1 MSNHISRL
9 GDALSLTYLNPLHST
24 GGTSSKGEFE
34 IFGRQVKV
42 VESGSAAWALRKAYN
57 SATMYETR
65 KAIYDAASSTLLFKA
80 VPSSREKIIRDDF
93 QPSSGGRLGELGRYF
108 NNDRARRW
116 ENYSYAFLKKDS
128 QEYSQQISSNQEFRD
143 TVLPCTKTNNQT
155 ITGLSNHTGACRMNA
170 SLQAT
175 AASLQITL
183 DSLVNEDAKS
193 ELKSRIQ
200 EKMPTLSKLI
210 DGTPMTEKDCQ
221 ALHAEGARLLAKNYW
236 YTLQSQSGIARAS
249 AQSGDIRRLGR
260 VDITTIFLYEL
271 GAPEVTFK
279 KGEEIHVASS
289 ITIDATNDAE
299 SELRTTQNSVEKFL
313 DKKGYTFDIDQ
324 APTTQNSVEKF
335 LEKKGYTF
343 DIDQAPASLT
353 LNFKNSREGNKVLQ
367 YGTTDIL
374 QPITFGESQSSIIY
388 QPKAILCGV
397 SADSV
402 GLKGSGHAFSFL
414 RNGDSWSEVN
424 DSQIIPIPKE
434 WEKELE
440 SYLSQ
445 HSCSIVYEKVE
456 QGEKSANQIQT
467 STNAVI
473 ETTDNQAP
481 DLFFQAYNDYQ
492 KSFNPKIQGDFLT
505 EKLPLELFPF
515 SFMGSQ
521 LKSQLQESSNLESI
535 LQKIETLSLNV
546 NISEKQK
553 YFLALNKLNFK
564 ALKAFYEYDDP
575 GLLVATNELQR
586 LVNYIPASFTKEQ
599 QTQIK
604 ASTAP
609 LIKNFQELINEISKR
624 SI

>member
-1 MSNHISRL
+1 MFDHISRW
-9 GDALSLTYLNPLHST
+9 GDALSLSYLNPFHST
-24 GGTSSKGEFE
+24 GGTSSKGEFK

-57 SATMYETR
+57 SVTMYETR

-80 VPSSREKIIRDDF
+80 VPTSREKIIRDDF

-108 NNDRARRW
+108 SNDCARRW
-116 ENYSYAFLKKDS
+116 ETYSYAFLKKDS
-128 QEYSQQISSNQEFRD
+128 QEYLQKISSNQGFRD
-143 TVLPCTKTNNQT
+143 TALPCTETNNQT
-155 ITGLSNHTGACRMNA
+155 ITGLSNHTGACHMNA

-183 DSLVNEDAKS
+183 DSLVKEGKDSAKTKL
-193 ELKSRIQ
+193 EGRIQ
-200 EKMPTLSKLI
+200 EKMPTLLKLI
-210 DGTPMTEKDCQ
+210 KGSLMTEKDCQ
-221 ALHAEGARLLAKNYW
+221 ALHAEGAGLLAENYW
-236 YTLQSQSGIARAS
+236 YNRKSQSGIARAS
-249 AQSGDIRRLGR
+249 AQSGDIRGLMP
-260 VDITTIFLYEL
+260 VDITTIFLHEL

-279 KGEEIHVASS
+279 KDQEIHVASS
-289 ITIDATNDAE
+289 ITIDATNDAG

-313 DKKGYTFDIDQ
+313 YNKGYTFNID
-324 APTTQNSVEKF
+324 K
-335 LEKKGYTF
+335 
-343 DIDQAPASLT
+343 APASLT
-353 LNFKNSREGNKVLQ
+353 LNFNNSREGNKVLQ
-367 YGTTDIL
+367 HGTTDIL
-374 QPITFGESQSSIIY
+374 QPITLGESPSSITY
-388 QPKAILCGV
+388 QPKAILCNV
-397 SADSV
+397 SAASV

-414 RNGDSWSEVN
+414 RTGNSWSEVN
-424 DSQIIPIPKE
+424 DSHIIPIPKE
-434 WEKELE
+434 WEEELE

-456 QGEKSANQIQT
+456 QGEKSANQIQI

-521 LKSQLQESSNLESI
+521 LKSQLKESSNLESI
-535 LQKIETLSLNV
+535 LQKIETLLLDV

-553 YFLALNKLNFK
+553 YFLDLNKLNVK

-575 GLLVATNELQR
+575 GLLVATNKLQR
-586 LVNYIPASFTKEQ
+586 LVNYIPASFTEEQ

-604 ASTAP
+604 ASTAL
-609 LIKNFQELINEISKR
+609 LIKNFQELTNEIFKR
-624 SI
+624 

>member
-1 MSNHISRL
+1 MSNHISSL
-9 GDALSLTYLNPLHST
+9 GDALSLTYLNPFHST

-116 ENYSYAFLKKDS
+116 ETYSYAFLKKDS
-128 QEYSQQISSNQEFRD
+128 QEYLQKISSNQGFRD
-143 TVLPCTKTNNQT
+143 TALPWTKINQQT
-155 ITGLSNHTGACRMNA
+155 ITGLSNHTGRCHMNA

-183 DSLVNEDAKS
+183 DSPVNENAKS
-193 ELKSRIQ
+193 ELNSRIQ
-200 EKMPTLSKLI
+200 EKMPTLLKLI
-210 DGTPMTEKDCQ
+210 DGTPMTEEDCQ
-221 ALHAEGARLLAKNYW
+221 TLHAEGARLLAKNYW

-249 AQSGDIRRLGR
+249 AQSGDIRGLMP

-324 APTTQNSVEKF
+324 AP
-335 LEKKGYTF
+335 
-343 DIDQAPASLT
+343 ASLT

-367 YGTTDIL
+367 HGTTDIL
-374 QPITFGESQSSIIY
+374 QPITFGETSITY
-388 QPKAILCGV
+388 QPKAILCGF
-397 SADSV
+397 SAASV
-402 GLKGSGHAFSFL
+402 GLKGSGHTFSFL
-414 RNGDSWSEVN
+414 RTGDSWSEVN
-424 DSQIIPIPKE
+424 DSHIIPIPKE
-434 WEKELE
+434 WEEELG

-492 KSFNPKIQGDFLT
+492 KSFNPEIQNDFFT
-505 EKLPLELFPF
+505 EKLPLELSPF

-521 LKSQLQESSNLESI
+521 LKSQLKKIANFEFI
-535 LQKIETLSLNV
+535 LQKIETLSSGV

-553 YFLALNKLNFK
+553 YFLDLNKSYFE
-564 ALKAFYEYDDP
+564 ALKASP
-575 GLLVATNELQR
+575 IQ
-586 LVNYIPASFTKEQ
+586 K
-599 QTQIK
+599 
-604 ASTAP
+604 
-609 LIKNFQELINEISKR
+609 
-624 SI
+624 

>member
-116 ENYSYAFLKKDS
+116 ENYSYAFLNKDS

-143 TVLPCTKTNNQT
+143 TVLPHTETNNQT

-249 AQSGDIRRLGR
+249 AQSGDIRVLGP

-324 APTTQNSVEKF
+324 AP
-335 LEKKGYTF
+335 
-343 DIDQAPASLT
+343 ASLT

-367 YGTTDIL
+367 HGTTDIL

-388 QPKAILCGV
+388 QPKAILCRV

-492 KSFNPKIQGDFLT
+492 KSFNPEIQNDFFT
-505 EKLPLELFPF
+505 EKLPLELSPF

-521 LKSQLQESSNLESI
+521 LKSQLKKIGNFEFI
-535 LQKIETLSLNV
+535 LQKIETLSSGV

-553 YFLALNKLNFK
+553 YFLDLNKSYFEALKALNKSDK
-564 ALKAFYEYDDP
+564 SDGSE
-575 GLLVATNELQR
+575 LLDATNELLDATNEFQR
-586 LVNYIPASFTKEQ
+586 IVNYIPESFTEEQ
-599 QTQIK
+599 RDQIK
-604 ASTAP
+604 ASTGP
-609 LIKNFQELINEISKR
+609 LIKDFQEFINKISKI

>member
-1 MSNHISRL
+1 
-9 GDALSLTYLNPLHST
+9 
-24 GGTSSKGEFE
+24 
-34 IFGRQVKV
+34 
-42 VESGSAAWALRKAYN
+42 
-57 SATMYETR
+57 
-65 KAIYDAASSTLLFKA
+65 
-80 VPSSREKIIRDDF
+80 
-93 QPSSGGRLGELGRYF
+93 
-108 NNDRARRW
+108 
-116 ENYSYAFLKKDS
+116 
-128 QEYSQQISSNQEFRD
+128 
-143 TVLPCTKTNNQT
+143 
-155 ITGLSNHTGACRMNA
+155 MNA

-221 ALHAEGARLLAKNYW
+221 ALHAEGASLLAKNYW
-236 YTLQSQSGIARAS
+236 FNRQSQSGIARAS
-249 AQSGDIRRLGR
+249 AQSGDIRGLIP
-260 VDITTIFLYEL
+260 VDITTIFLHEL
-271 GAPEVTFK
+271 GAPKVTFK
-279 KGEEIHVASS
+279 KDQEIHVASS
-289 ITIDATNDAE
+289 ITIDATNDAG
-299 SELRTTQNSVEKFL
+299 SKSRTTQNSVKKFL
-313 DKKGYTFDIDQ
+313 DDKGYTFNI
-324 APTTQNSVEKF
+324 N
-335 LEKKGYTF
+335 
-343 DIDQAPASLT
+343 QAPASLT

-367 YGTTDIL
+367 HGTTDIL

-388 QPKAILCGV
+388 QPKAILCVV

-434 WEKELE
+434 WEEELE

-521 LKSQLQESSNLESI
+521 LKSQLKESSNLESI

-553 YFLALNKLNFK
+553 YFLALNKSYFEFR
-564 ALKAFYEYDDP
+564 KAFYYDDD
-575 GLLVATNELQR
+575 GLLNATNEFQR
-586 LVNYIPASFTKEQ
+586 IVNHIPESFTEEQ
-599 QTQIK
+599 RDQIK
-604 ASTAP
+604 ASTGP
-609 LIKNFQELINEISKR
+609 LIKDFQEFINKISKI

>member
-1 MSNHISRL
+1 MFDHISKW
-9 GDALSLTYLNPLHST
+9 GDALSLTYLNPFHST
-24 GGTSSKGEFE
+24 GDTSSKGEFE

-57 SATMYETR
+57 SVTMYETR
-65 KAIYDAASSTLLFKA
+65 KAIYDAASSTLSFQT

-116 ENYSYAFLKKDS
+116 ETYSYAFLKKDS
-128 QEYSQQISSNQEFRD
+128 QEYLQKISSNQGFRD
-143 TVLPCTKTNNQT
+143 TVLPRTETNNQT
-155 ITGLSNHTGACRMNA
+155 ITGLSNHTGACHMNA
-170 SLQAT
+170 SLQST

-193 ELKSRIQ
+193 ELNSRIQ
-200 EKMPTLSKLI
+200 EIMPTLSKLI
-210 DGTPMTEKDCQ
+210 DGAPMTEKDCQ
-221 ALHAEGARLLAKNYW
+221 ALHAEGAGLLAKNYW
-236 YTLQSQSGIARAS
+236 YNRKSQSGIARAS
-249 AQSGDIRRLGR
+249 AQSGDIRGLMP
-260 VDITTIFLYEL
+260 VDITTIFLHEL
-271 GAPEVTFK
+271 GAPKVTFK
-279 KGEEIHVASS
+279 KDQEIHVASS
-289 ITIDATNDAE
+289 ITIDATNDAG
-299 SELRTTQNSVEKFL
+299 SKSRTTQNSVKEWLTKKRYIFNI
-313 DKKGYTFDIDQ
+313 DK
-324 APTTQNSVEKF
+324 
-335 LEKKGYTF
+335 
-343 DIDQAPASLT
+343 APASLT
-353 LNFKNSREGNKVLQ
+353 LNFNNSREGNKVLQ
-367 YGTTDIL
+367 HGTTDIL
-374 QPITFGESQSSIIY
+374 QPITLGESPSSITY
-388 QPKAILCGV
+388 QPKAILCIV
-397 SADSV
+397 SAASV

-424 DSQIIPIPKE
+424 DSHIIPIPKE
-434 WEKELE
+434 CEKELG

-445 HSCSIVYEKVE
+445 HSCSIVYEK
-456 QGEKSANQIQT
+456 GEKSANQIQT

-521 LKSQLQESSNLESI
+521 LKSQLKESSNLETI
-535 LQKIETLSLNV
+535 LQKIETLLLDV

-564 ALKAFYEYDDP
+564 ALKAFYEHDDR

-604 ASTAP
+604 ASTGP
-609 LIKNFQELINEISKR
+609 LIKDFQELINQISKR